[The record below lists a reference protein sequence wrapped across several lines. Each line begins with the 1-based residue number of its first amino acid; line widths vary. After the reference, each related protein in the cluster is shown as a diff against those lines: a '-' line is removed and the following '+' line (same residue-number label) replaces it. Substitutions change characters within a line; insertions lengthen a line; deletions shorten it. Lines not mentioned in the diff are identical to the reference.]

1 MVRHKHIKEEFYMK
15 ILGVSLGTKNGNN
28 DTMCRVALEAAK
40 ELGAEIEFI
49 HLLDWDIKY
58 CSGCVACSRG
68 LVMGKGMIC
77 TQKDDF
83 SAFYEKV
90 IEADGVLMVD
100 PIYESGGSGLFQVI
114 TDRMGPGHDTGML
127 MMLNEK
133 LIEQGKEPLNPR
145 YFKQKALSFVAIGGS
160 DWAVRCETDHAMFA
174 LSQGWKIVNNE
185 YFSWCKDVIM
195 QDDKI
200 ERMKEIG
207 RNLVEAAQYLID
219 NDVQIAGSE
228 ELSLWKGV
236 EGACPHCQGNAFYI
250 FPGTT
255 HAVCEYCGLEGRLSV
270 VDGAFK
276 FMWDESLGMNG
287 HLEHAHDLL
296 SGKFA
301 HGQDIFQNEGRL
313 MNLYKDPE
321 FQARKAH
328 YTAVCAPTTP
338 PSKQK

>member
-1 MVRHKHIKEEFYMK
+1 MHKKRCGGNTIK

-49 HLLDWDIKY
+49 HLFDWDIKY
-58 CSGCVACSRG
+58 CTGCVACSRG

-83 SAFYEKV
+83 PAFYEKIV
-90 IEADGVLMVD
+90 EADGVIMVD
-100 PIYESGGSGLFQVI
+100 PIYESGGSGYFHVI
-114 TDRMGPGHDTGML
+114 TDRMGPAHDTGML
-127 MMLNEK
+127 MMLNDK
-133 LIEQGKEPLNPR
+133 LKEQGKEPLNPR
-145 YFKQKALSFVAIGGS
+145 YFRQKALSFVAIGGS
-160 DWAVRCETDHAMFA
+160 DWAVRTETDHAMFA

-207 RNLVEAAQYLID
+207 RNLVEAAQYIID
-219 NDVQIAGSE
+219 HDVQIPGSE
-228 ELSLWKGV
+228 NLDLWKGV
-236 EGACPHCQGNAFYI
+236 EGACPHCHGNAFYI

-255 HAVCEYCGLEGRLSV
+255 HAVCEYCGMEGHLTV
-270 VDGAFK
+270 VDGATK
-276 FMWDESLGMNG
+276 FAFDESIVPNG
-287 HLEHAHDLL
+287 RLEHAHDVM

-301 HGQDIFQNEGRL
+301 HGQDIFENEGRL

-321 FQARKAH
+321 FQARKKH
-328 YTAVCAPTTP
+328 YTEVCEPTP
-338 PSKQK
+338 SPSKQK

>member
-1 MVRHKHIKEEFYMK
+1 MK

-28 DTMCRVALEAAK
+28 DTMCRVALEEAK
-40 ELGAEIEFI
+40 KLGAEIEFI

-83 SAFYEKV
+83 SAFYQKIV
-90 IEADGVLMVD
+90 EADGVLMVD
-100 PIYESGGSGLFQVI
+100 PIYESGGSGLFHVI

-127 MMLNEK
+127 MMLNDK
-133 LIEQGKEPLNPR
+133 LKEQGKEPLNPR

-200 ERMKEIG
+200 ERMRQIA

-219 NDVQIAGSE
+219 NDVQIEGSE
-228 ELSLWKGV
+228 NLSLWKGKG
-236 EGACPHCQGNAFYI
+236 GACPHCQGNAFYI

-255 HAVCEYCGLEGRLSV
+255 HVVCEYCGLEGRLNV

-276 FMWDESLGMNG
+276 FSWDESLGING
-287 HLEHAHDLL
+287 KPEHAHDVL

-301 HGQDIFQNEGRL
+301 HGQDIFENEGNL
-313 MNLYKDPE
+313 INLYKDPE
-321 FQARKAH
+321 FKARKEH

-338 PSKQK
+338 PSKMK

>member
-1 MVRHKHIKEEFYMK
+1 MK

-40 ELGAEIEFI
+40 EMGAEIEFI
-49 HLLDWDIKY
+49 HLLDWNIGY
-58 CSGCVACSRG
+58 CTGCVACSRS
-68 LVMGKGMIC
+68 LVMGKGMVC

-83 SAFYEKV
+83 AAFYEKIV
-90 IEADGVLMVD
+90 EADGVIMVD
-100 PIYESGGSGLFQVI
+100 PIYESGGSGLFHVI
-114 TDRMGPGHDTGML
+114 TDRMGPAHDTGML
-127 MMLNEK
+127 KMLDGK
-133 LIEQGKEPLNPR
+133 LREQGKEPLNPR

-160 DWAVRCETDHAMFA
+160 DWAVRTETDHAMFA

-207 RNLVEAAQYLID
+207 RNLVEAAQYIID
-219 NDVQIAGSE
+219 NDVQIEGSE
-228 ELSLWKGV
+228 NLSLWKGT

-255 HAVCEYCGLEGRLSV
+255 HAVCEYCGLEGRLNV
-270 VDGAFK
+270 VDGVFK
-276 FMWDESLGMNG
+276 FTWDEALGING
-287 HLEHAHDLL
+287 HFEHAHDVM

-301 HGQDIFQNEGRL
+301 HGQDIFENEGRL

-321 FQARKAH
+321 FKARKAH
-328 YTAVCAPTTP
+328 YTAVCDPTP
-338 PSKQK
+338 SPSKQK